1 MRQRS
6 GPARIQLLDSVSCE
20 LKEAQCE
27 WAGLREDAGR
37 EASLLPTVSR
47 ADSPVILHDNV
58 WMSRMKFEP
67 AHINEPFRYRFRADT
82 EQGHAWDFSAV
93 VANKTVLDIGTG
105 ALALLAVMAA
115 KAGATKVIS
124 AILFETDA
132 FMNAVYPLCGI
143 AVAFREQMVTQRDPG
158 QVLAIEGNQEAF
170 QKAVKTVADEGL
182 SEVGRLLMQIPSWF
196 LGRLS

>member
-1 MRQRS
+1 MS
-6 GPARIQLLDSVSCE
+6 GVQ
-20 LKEAQCE
+20 
-27 WAGLREDAGR
+27 
-37 EASLLPTVSR
+37 
-47 ADSPVILHDNV
+47 
-58 WMSRMKFEP
+58 
-67 AHINEPFRYRFRADT
+67 
-82 EQGHAWDFSAV
+82 AV